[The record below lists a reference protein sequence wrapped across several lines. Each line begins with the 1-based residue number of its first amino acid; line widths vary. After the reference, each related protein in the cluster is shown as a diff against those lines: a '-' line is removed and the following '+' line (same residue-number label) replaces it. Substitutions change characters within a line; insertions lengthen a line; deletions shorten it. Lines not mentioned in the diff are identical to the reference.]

1 MFIVNPLTVGH
12 SSFIFIALSS
22 FVTMTIS
29 VDCIEAASFITYLN
43 NEFGIKAA
51 PYSNKCMINEIRAGI
66 YYTYTMLLALA
77 DKGLSSTVFE
87 YFGIATKPISS
98 VGNRD
103 LTSKLFL
110 RKVCRTFDPIL
121 LV

>member
-1 MFIVNPLTVGH
+1 
-12 SSFIFIALSS
+12 
-22 FVTMTIS
+22 MTIS

-66 YYTYTMLLALA
+66 YYTYTILLALA

-121 LV
+121 LA